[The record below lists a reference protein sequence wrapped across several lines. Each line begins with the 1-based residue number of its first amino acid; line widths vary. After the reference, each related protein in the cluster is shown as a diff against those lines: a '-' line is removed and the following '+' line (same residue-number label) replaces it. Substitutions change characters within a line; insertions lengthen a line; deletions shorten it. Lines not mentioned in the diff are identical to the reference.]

1 MQSPPDKGSGRG
13 AAYARHPGPRLG
25 AGPGPRYSL
34 EHNDGHGFSQAL
46 GDSVVTGPTLNNVN
60 DFRAVPIE
68 G

>member
-13 AAYARHPGPRLG
+13 AAYARH
-25 AGPGPRYSL
+25 PGPRYSL